1 MLTVVDGALYTFRVT
16 TAFEFFHR
24 IVKTGIGTLG
34 KRDGMGHF
42 GSVNR
47 ALTSKNLSIFH
58 LLSPHTVIDIV
69 IIARVFYKNMKK
81 I

>member
-16 TAFEFFHR
+16 TAFEFLHR

-58 LLSPHTVIDIV
+58 LLLPHTVIDIV